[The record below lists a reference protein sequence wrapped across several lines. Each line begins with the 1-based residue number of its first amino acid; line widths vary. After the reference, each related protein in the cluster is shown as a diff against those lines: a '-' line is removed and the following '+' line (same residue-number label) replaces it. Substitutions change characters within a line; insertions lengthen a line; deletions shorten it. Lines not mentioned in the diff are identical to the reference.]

1 MATTYTISEAADAL
15 GLSRQRVYLLVRLHG
30 VPTRRGRRGLVLD
43 AAGLEALRR
52 RPKGQGGWRARA
64 AKWADC

>member
-1 MATTYTISEAADAL
+1 MGTIYTISEAADAL

-30 VPTRRGRRGLVLD
+30 VPTRRGRRGLELD
-43 AAGLEALRR
+43 PAAVETLRR

-64 AKWADC
+64 AKWADR